1 MNPAVWDDPEEFK
14 PERFPL
20 DGPVP
25 NEQNTDYRYIP
36 FSAGPRCDLLPHS
49 CARSMF
55 RRLTSFNEQNTDCHY
70 IPFRRGPGE
79 LPPSMQRRSRDCKQA
94 HPL

>member
-1 MNPAVWDDPEEFK
+1 MGRPSGVPVGSLPAGWAAHSAISFNHNHLESVEIICIAVWDDPEEFQ

-36 FSAGPRCDLLPHS
+36 FSAGPRC
-49 CARSMF
+49 ATE
-55 RRLTSFNEQNTDCHY
+55 RLA
-70 IPFRRGPGE
+70 G
-79 LPPSMQRRSRDCKQA
+79 
-94 HPL
+94 